1 MKSMETL
8 LKALM
13 LAAAEY
19 KTKGNVNSIPLL
31 EELVTEIKKQDRVKI
46 FGDDSDLVETIIS
59 TLEKIIS
66 KEIKPEDGNL
76 VNVEVL
82 LTSKPSYLKLFDKYV
97 NSEVSEV
104 MLRNLKKDLY
114 DRLKTIYL
122 KRELLNALGVLNTN
136 PKNVN
141 NVINKLMTKLESIK
155 EKEVM
160 QIAGLVG
167 EIDLDSEDS
176 VVDAANEAVD
186 LAVGKDA
193 FPTAWP
199 CVNEL
204 TQGGFRRGEFVT
216 VSALQHNYK
225 SSFVKSIF
233 TQILRH
239 SKPIL
244 KDPSKKPLVIFIS
257 LEEELDNIFLFNYM
271 YLKYSEENV
280 VISKKDIEHLDK
292 KEVALYVK
300 EQLTKNGFS
309 ARILRFNPL
318 YLTYDKL
325 FSLVEKYEA
334 EGYEVQAVIL
344 DYVKKMNRA
353 GINRN
358 GPAGT
363 DLLELFS
370 TIRNYMSAKAITF
383 ITPHQLSTDAK
394 QLERNGMRGDELVK
408 FVAGRGYYAD
418 SKQLDQEIDLELF
431 IAKTRINKEWKLSIQ
446 RGKHRIPTN
455 IPDELKFTMLNFPK
469 NGMPIPEQNEVHP
482 DVCYNPDNTTENDFD
497 F

>member
-19 KTKGNVNSIPLL
+19 KLKENVKSLALL

-46 FGDDSDLVETIIS
+46 FGDDTDLVETIIN
-59 TLEKIIS
+59 TLDKIIK
-66 KEIKPEDGNL
+66 KEIQPEDGNL
-76 VNVEVL
+76 VNVEIM

-97 NSEVSEV
+97 NKNVTETMVN
-104 MLRNLKKDLY
+104 NLKKDLY

-122 KRELLNALGVLNTN
+122 KRELLSALGVINTN

-141 NVINKLMTKLESIK
+141 NVINNLMVKLESIK
-155 EKEVM
+155 EKETM
-160 QIAGLVG
+160 QIAGMVG
-167 EIDLDSEDS
+167 EIDLDNEDS
-176 VVDAANEAVD
+176 VIDAANEAVD
-186 LAVGKDA
+186 LAVGKDG
-193 FPTAWP
+193 FTTAWP
-199 CVNEL
+199 CLNDL
-204 TQGGFRRGEFVT
+204 IQGKFRRGEFVT

-233 TQILRH
+233 TQMLRY

-244 KDPSKKPLVIFIS
+244 IDPKKKPLIIFIS
-257 LEEELDNIFLFNYM
+257 LEEELDNIFLFIYM

-280 VISKKDIEHLDK
+280 KVSKKDLEHLDR
-292 KEVALYVK
+292 KEVALYVRK
-300 EQLTKNGFS
+300 HLIKNGFS
-309 ARILRFNPL
+309 SKILRFNPL
-318 YLTYDKL
+318 YLTYEKL

-334 EGYEVQAVIL
+334 EGFEVQAVIL

-353 GINRN
+353 GVNKN

-363 DLLELFS
+363 DLLEMFS

-469 NGMPIPEQNEVHP
+469 NGMPIPEQNELHP